1 MSLKDTILS
10 ADDLGETIVDVP
22 EWDVKLLI
30 RGMDGL
36 TRSKVQKIATSN
48 DPYAN
53 ADILIL
59 VARDPDSGELVFDK
73 IAESN
78 VLLPDK
84 RSGLAMVFEA
94 FEKASYAIVLSSS
107 GQLKIGDKVKN
118 P

>member
-59 VARDPDSGELVFDK
+59 VARDPDSGDLVFDK
-73 IAESN
+73 ADREALAGKSGAAVEHVVIEAIRLSGTSMDEAEAE
-78 VLLPDK
+78 V
-84 RSGLAMVFEA
+84 EA
-94 FEKASYAIVLSSS
+94 DPTRDGS
-107 GQLKIGDKVKN
+107 
-118 P
+118 